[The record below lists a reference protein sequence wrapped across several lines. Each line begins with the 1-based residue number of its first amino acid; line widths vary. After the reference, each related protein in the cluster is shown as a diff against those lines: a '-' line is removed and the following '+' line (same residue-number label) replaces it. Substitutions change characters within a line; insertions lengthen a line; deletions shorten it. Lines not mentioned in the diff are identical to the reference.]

1 MRVGRCRC
9 LNEFSACEKSLSTK
23 TITLLTSGTRGDVQ
37 PYFAL
42 ALGLRAAG
50 YAVRI
55 ATHARFA
62 AAAEQLG
69 LPVALLS
76 DNPSDLF
83 ARPGGERALRWHGNP
98 AQNLRATLQFWR
110 DARPLFVRLIDSAW
124 QACRGSDAII
134 IGLPTL
140 WGSHIAGALS
150 VPCLRCLLQ
159 PLTPTRDF
167 PSPLLPFKFS
177 LGGRYNRLT
186 HMAVEQV
193 IWQSWRS
200 AINHWRHDTLHTSS
214 ASWLIKRDQLP
225 TLYGFSP
232 IVVPPPAD
240 WPPNQFVTG
249 YWPLLRPD
257 WQPPANLLSFLEA
270 GPPPLYIGFGSPTL
284 GRPRATLQVVRQALE
299 ATGTRAILLVPRQS
313 GERQSGERL
322 ADERQ
327 AGEMSWPDSIFPVAD
342 VPHDWLFPH
351 TVGVVQHGGAGT
363 TGAALRSGVPT
374 IVLPHAIDQFFWGM
388 RVAALG
394 VGPRPIPLDE
404 LRTDQLAE
412 AIWQM
417 MLNPVMRT
425 NAQALG
431 QALSR
436 EDGVATAVAIIQ
448 SLV

>member
-1 MRVGRCRC
+1 MDAVTALR
-9 LNEFSACEKSLSTK
+9 ACETERLTK

-55 ATHARFA
+55 ATHVRFA

-69 LPVALLS
+69 LPVALLAH
-76 DNPSDLF
+76 NPSDLF
-83 ARPGGERALRWHGNP
+83 ARPGGDQALRWHGNP
-98 AQNLRATLQFWR
+98 AQNLRATLHFWR
-110 DARPLFVRLIDSAW
+110 DARPLFVRLVDSAW
-124 QACRGSDAII
+124 QACQGSDAII

-140 WGSHIAGALS
+140 WGSHIAGALN

-193 IWQSWRS
+193 IWQSWRG

-214 ASWLIKRDQLP
+214 ASWLIKSDQLP

-232 IVVPPPAD
+232 IVVPLPVD
-240 WPPNQFVTG
+240 WPSNQFITG

-257 WQPPANLLSFLEA
+257 WQPPANLLSFLED
-270 GPPPLYIGFGSPTL
+270 GPPPLYIGFGSPAL
-284 GRPRATLQVVRQALE
+284 GRPREILQVVRQALE
-299 ATGTRAILLVPRQS
+299 ATSTRAILLVPRH
-313 GERQSGERL
+313 
-322 ADERQ
+322 AVERQ
-327 AGEMSWPDSIFPVAD
+327 ADEMSWPDSIFPVAD
-342 VPHDWLFPH
+342 VPHDWLFPR
-351 TVGVVQHGGAGT
+351 TMGVVQHGGAGT

-374 IVLPHAIDQFFWGM
+374 IVLPHAIDQFFWAT

-404 LRTDQLAE
+404 LRADQLAE
-412 AIWQM
+412 AVWQI
-417 MLNPVMRT
+417 MLNPVMRA

-431 QALSR
+431 RTLSR
-436 EDGVATAVAIIQ
+436 ENGVATAAAIIQ